1 MTEAERIAIEGRAL
15 LLYDGVCGLCNGVVK
30 LLLRHDKL
38 DKLRYA
44 PMQSA
49 LGREIL
55 ARVGEHSF
63 PDGVVLIT
71 DVLSSDVLSSK
82 KRLYRRSDAV
92 AAALQL
98 LDTQPW
104 RLLGKA
110 LALVP
115 RPLREW
121 GYGIVG
127 RLRYRV
133 FGRYTTCPVPLPN
146 QRSRLLGVYE

>member
-30 LLLRHDKL
+30 LLLRHDRL

-44 PMQSA
+44 PMQST
-49 LGREIL
+49 LGCEIL
-55 ARVGEHSF
+55 TRFCEQSF
-63 PDGVVLIT
+63 PDGVVLI
-71 DVLSSDVLSSK
+71 SDVLSSK
-82 KRLYRRSDAV
+82 ERFYRRSDAV

-98 LDTQPW
+98 LGTPPW

-121 GYGIVG
+121 GYGIVA

-133 FGRYTTCPVPLPN
+133 FGRYTTCPVPLPS